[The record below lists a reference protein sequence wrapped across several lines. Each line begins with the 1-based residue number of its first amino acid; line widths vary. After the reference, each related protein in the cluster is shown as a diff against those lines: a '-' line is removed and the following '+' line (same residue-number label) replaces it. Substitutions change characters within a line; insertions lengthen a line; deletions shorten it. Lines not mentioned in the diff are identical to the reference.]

1 MQAHKAYSSFMVK
14 AWRSRW
20 GISALV
26 CLQCANA
33 FASQEALTCAQR
45 TDLRTATSP
54 GSLVEEV
61 VETIN
66 EGVEERC
73 TDQECD
79 FEEIARDSLNK
90 VSAKHTFADSHG
102 LLDRAK
108 AVVIV
113 GVGAVI
119 SFGAVTVVARQL
131 PAPFDSFLYGA
142 YAFVGLELL
151 RSAISIEFEPGQAL
165 VRQALWRVRNGF
177 KKLDP
182 LTMTPNELHDARYR
196 NTQSRMTTLQA
207 SGRSANN
214 NAHLSTSPHWI
225 AAHDALVKYL
235 EDKSELRLE
244 SLVNLFASAVPAAWL
259 NCSSDFPPDDPIL
272 TGGARQLLANF
283 AKNHGVNLYELM
295 RAPVLKVLRPKPHQI
310 DYYNAFIRNCLTPTP
325 EFSTNT
331 GS

>member
-1 MQAHKAYSSFMVK
+1 MQAHKAYSSIMVK

-20 GISALV
+20 GILALV
-26 CLQCANA
+26 CLQSGNA
-33 FASQEALTCAQR
+33 LATRNALTCAQR
-45 TDLRTATSP
+45 TDLRTAPSP
-54 GSLVEEV
+54 ESIVEEV
-61 VETIN
+61 VQTIN
-66 EGVEERC
+66 EGVKAEC
-73 TDQECD
+73 TETECD
-79 FEEIARDSLNK
+79 FSEIARNSLDK
-90 VSAKHTFADSHG
+90 VAAKHTWTDSHG
-102 LLDRAK
+102 PLDRAK

-113 GVGAVI
+113 GLGAAV

-131 PAPFDSFLYGA
+131 PAPFDSLLYGA
-142 YAFVGLELL
+142 YAFVGLEILK
-151 RSAISIEFEPGQAL
+151 SALSIEFEPGLAL

-182 LTMTPNELHDARYR
+182 LSMNPNELHDARYR

-272 TGGARQLLANF
+272 TGGARQLLADF
-283 AKNHGVNLYELM
+283 AKNHGVNLYELT
-295 RAPVLKVLRPKPHQI
+295 RAPILKVLRPKPHQI
-310 DYYNAFIRNCLTPTP
+310 DFYNSFIRNCLTPTA

-331 GS
+331 GL